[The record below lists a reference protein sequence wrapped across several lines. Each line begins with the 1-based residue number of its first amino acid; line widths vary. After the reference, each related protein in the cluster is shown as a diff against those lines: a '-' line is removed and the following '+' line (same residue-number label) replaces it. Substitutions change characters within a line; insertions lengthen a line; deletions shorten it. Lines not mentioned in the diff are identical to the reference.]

1 MKIYDLIPSAL
12 CNKKKR
18 IVIKDIEGIKGKSK
32 KNYQNEFDYLIHSDI
47 ALNADAIANPVF
59 PLIQS
64 QDKNLIKLYLSDVGL
79 LSNIYYKNNIRAI
92 LDDNISMN
100 LGTLYENVVAMEL
113 ICHGHKLYY
122 YDNKKNG
129 EIDYL
134 LDDYENSSVIP
145 IEVKSG
151 KDYKVHSAL
160 NEYLNSGR
168 YNAKKGYVLNNNWQ
182 IEIKEKIIYMPIYYG
197 MFF

>member
-18 IVIKDIEGIKGKSK
+18 IVIKDIEGIKGK
-32 KNYQNEFDYLIHSDI
+32 
-47 ALNADAIANPVF
+47 
-59 PLIQS
+59 
-64 QDKNLIKLYLSDVGL
+64 
-79 LSNIYYKNNIRAI
+79 
-92 LDDNISMN
+92 
-100 LGTLYENVVAMEL
+100 
-113 ICHGHKLYY
+113 
-122 YDNKKNG
+122 NKKNE

-182 IEIKEKIIYMPIYYG
+182 IEIKEKIIYMPIYYV

>member
-1 MKIYDLIPSAL
+1 M
-12 CNKKKR
+12 
-18 IVIKDIEGIKGKSK
+18 
-32 KNYQNEFDYLIHSDI
+32 
-47 ALNADAIANPVF
+47 
-59 PLIQS
+59 
-64 QDKNLIKLYLSDVGL
+64 SDVGL

-134 LDDYENSSVIP
+134 LDVLASIRNDN
-145 IEVKSG
+145 
-151 KDYKVHSAL
+151 
-160 NEYLNSGR
+160 GR
-168 YNAKKGYVLNNNWQ
+168 
-182 IEIKEKIIYMPIYYG
+182 
-197 MFF
+197 F